1 MYSLSLTLC
10 EQPKVLTHRRS
21 VPGTEEEEGV
31 EGGME
36 EEEEEEAPQVAVIVV
51 VIFLVFPTT
60 LSPSL
65 PASADA
71 GERGGDVDAC
81 RRLLL
86 LLLLLLLLVLV
97 EILRGRTTSPTAG
110 WA

>member
-1 MYSLSLTLC
+1 MYSLSLTLW

-21 VPGTEEEEGV
+21 VPGTEEEEGA
-31 EGGME
+31 EGGIE
-36 EEEEEEAPQVAVIVV
+36 EEEEEEAPLQVAVIVV
-51 VIFLVFPTT
+51 VIFSAFPTPF
-60 LSPSL
+60 SPSL
-65 PASADA
+65 PASAEG

-81 RRLLL
+81 RR

-110 WA
+110 CA